1 MKEFNPLGENGFRVL
16 QQLLAVRRAP
26 CKLNNV
32 KTRQHQKRT
41 EVLFASERTC
51 GKVSENDFFEAK
63 S

>member
-41 EVLFASERTC
+41 EVLFT
-51 GKVSENDFFEAK
+51 SENLWEGLRN
-63 S
+63 